1 MRGEN
6 MGRPMLDITGRR
18 FFRLV
23 AIERDDSKSDGHH
36 IFWRCKCDCG
46 NEIVV
51 RKDSLLS
58 GHAKSCGCY
67 LDKKRHDGQNK
78 THGMK
83 HTRIYNVWQSMKDRC
98 FNPNATKYNY
108 YGGRGISVCEEWR
121 NKENGFLNFYNWS
134 MTNGY
139 AKDLTIDRINVNGNY
154 EPSNCRWATIA
165 EQNNNKRTN
174 IKASVFGK
182 EMTVREISDKY
193 GLSTQVVRRRIK
205 SGITDE
211 KKLLYKG
218 NLRELK

>member
-1 MRGEN
+1 
-6 MGRPMLDITGRR
+6 
-18 FFRLV
+18 
-23 AIERDDSKSDGHH
+23 
-36 IFWRCKCDCG
+36 
-46 NEIVV
+46 
-51 RKDSLLS
+51 
-58 GHAKSCGCY
+58 
-67 LDKKRHDGQNK
+67 
-78 THGMK
+78 MK

-139 AKDLTIDRINVNGNY
+139 AEDLTIDRIDVNGNY

-193 GLSTQVVRRRIK
+193 GLSTQVDRRRIK